1 MPSQRYRSSFITW
14 PEPRVRSQ
22 ALTEIDKTSSVL
34 GPTWRSSGRR
44 HLRVVHEND
53 EELTAGS
60 ASTIFYTFEKV
71 NARAEPAAA
80 AHHIPRSPYS
90 PRVVPFVQLSVALGS
105 PKRRNP
111 TAPACQ
117 SWTHRCVRVALVR
130 LPPLPA
136 AIRAVVVSRDRVAH
150 FRSLVVGRWVAAAPG
165 CVLCRCGRTFAR
177 LELFDGVYVL
187 SEC

>member
-1 MPSQRYRSSFITW
+1 M
-14 PEPRVRSQ
+14 
-22 ALTEIDKTSSVL
+22 
-34 GPTWRSSGRR
+34 
-44 HLRVVHEND
+44 LRKKD
-53 EELTAGS
+53 AELTVGS
-60 ASTIFYTFEKV
+60 APIIFYMYEKV
-71 NARAEPAAA
+71 NARTEPAAA
-80 AHHIPRSPYS
+80 AQCIPRSRHS
-90 PRVVPFVQLSVALGS
+90 PCVVPFVQLSVALGS

-177 LELFDGVYVL
+177 LELFDGSYVL